1 MEGLVNKKN
10 STDRL
15 DEMIDMAI
23 KLGIA
28 CIGESCGS
36 GDGVILVTSPAIMEK
51 FVSKIRALGR
61 FNGEIISEDGSLH
74 NFHDHCNENFAITTS
89 LEEFDAYSFSTEFR
103 LSFWHYE

>member
-1 MEGLVNKKN
+1 MNKKN
-10 STDRL
+10 SIDRL

-36 GDGVILVTSPAIMEK
+36 GDGIILVTSPAIMER
-51 FVSKIRALGR
+51 FVNKIRALNR
-61 FNGEIISEDGSLH
+61 FNGEIISEDDSIH

-89 LEEFDAYSFSTEFR
+89 AKTFDSFRASAEFR